1 MTQQTAESP
10 ARPDSPYAWRR
21 LGLSVLSATVLSVG
35 IWATVL
41 VMPQIQ
47 ADFAI
52 SRAEAAFAYTLA
64 MSGFALGN
72 FLLGRG
78 VDRYGIAPIMAFC
91 ALLASSC
98 FALSTVMPSYWPVA
112 LLQFPIGLASAAA
125 FGPLM
130 ADISH
135 FFRRYR
141 GIAVAATACG
151 NYLAGSFWPLVLKAP
166 IAENGWRFGFLI
178 IAVAGLVVILPI
190 ARLLRNQPGGH
201 SQKPAFEPPAKVIS
215 LSSGQLTALLMI
227 AGFGCCMA
235 MAMPQVHIVA
245 YCVDLGFGSGVGAE
259 MLAIML
265 GAGIPSRLLS
275 GYLADRFGGV
285 PMLLVNSVLQCLALF
300 LYIPFNGIVSLYVV
314 SLVFGLSQG
323 GLVPSYAIIV
333 REYLPA
339 EEAGRRIGFVL
350 LATVLGM
357 AAGGWASGYIYD
369 LTGSYRMAFIHGIA
383 WNLINMS
390 IAAFV
395 LVQSRPSR
403 PDRTMAAAE

>member
-1 MTQQTAESP
+1 MSDA
-10 ARPDSPYAWRR
+10 A
-21 LGLSVLSATVLSVG
+21 AT
-35 IWATVL
+35 
-41 VMPQIQ
+41 
-47 ADFAI
+47 
-52 SRAEAAFAYTLA
+52 TLA
-64 MSGFALGN
+64 
-72 FLLGRG
+72 
-78 VDRYGIAPIMAFC
+78 II
-91 ALLASSC
+91 LA
-98 FALSTVMPSYWPVA
+98 
-112 LLQFPIGLASAAA
+112 
-125 FGPLM
+125 
-130 ADISH
+130 
-135 FFRRYR
+135 
-141 GIAVAATACG
+141 
-151 NYLAGSFWPLVLKAP
+151 
-166 IAENGWRFGFLI
+166 
-178 IAVAGLVVILPI
+178 AGLGTRMKSDTPKVMHPI
-190 ARLLRNQPGGH
+190 
-201 SQKPAFEPPAKVIS
+201 
-215 LSSGQLTALLMI
+215 
-227 AGFGCCMA
+227 
-235 MAMPQVHIVA
+235 
-245 YCVDLGFGSGVGAE
+245 
-259 MLAIML
+259 
-265 GAGIPSRLLS
+265 
-275 GYLADRFGGV
+275 GGV